1 MLYKMKLREKPFE
14 DIKNGTKTIEYR
26 LYDKKRQQ
34 IKVGDQIEF
43 SKLPELQEKILV
55 DVVEL
60 YRDDTFEN
68 LFKKLYNN
76 EKEIESKVESMH
88 QYYTQE
94 EEKKYGVIGIKLNII
109 NYGGN

>member
-14 DIKNGTKTIEYR
+14 EIKNGTKTIEYR

-88 QYYTQE
+88 QYYTKE
-94 EEKKYGVIGIKLNII
+94 EEKKYGVIGIKLNI
-109 NYGGN
+109 YE

>member
-14 DIKNGTKTIEYR
+14 EIKNGTKTIEYR
-26 LYDKKRQQ
+26 LYDEKRQQ